1 MPSKVERSAD
11 PKNMYW
17 GIGFVESSQP
27 KFDVV
32 FLLFVSTNAARTIPT
47 IDINSHVPNFCRY
60 AITISVLVTF

>member
-1 MPSKVERSAD
+1 
-11 PKNMYW
+11 MYW

-47 IDINSHVPNFCRY
+47 IDNNSHVPNFCRY